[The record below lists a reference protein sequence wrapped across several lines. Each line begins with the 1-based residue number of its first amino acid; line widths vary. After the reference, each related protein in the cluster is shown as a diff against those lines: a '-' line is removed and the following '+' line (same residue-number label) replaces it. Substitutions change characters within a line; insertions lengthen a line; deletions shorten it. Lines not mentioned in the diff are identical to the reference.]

1 VQSKT
6 TRRIQLTG
14 GSTYIISLPKN
25 WVRQLSLKPGDE
37 VDVIQDSNLRLLLV
51 PKGTSQD
58 GKQNRA
64 VITCENL
71 RPNFAV
77 REFIAYYMAGYTI
90 VSLICAKMKAEDR
103 TAIKDTVRKRLL
115 GAEVVEEDSTN
126 LTVQFLVNEKDLP
139 ISRAINRAA
148 VISQNM
154 LKDTLDALRT
164 GDIEVARE
172 VQERDD
178 EVDRFYFYVARQ
190 LTLSITSFEILE
202 EEGYNATQIVD
213 IYSAAKSVERIAD
226 HAHRISSL
234 IPEIGG
240 AVPESVVKVGER
252 VLELYKEASS
262 SFINGKSET
271 ANRIIEEDREIA
283 ELHRIVMSSLLK
295 ELGELR
301 APILFVLDSF
311 RRISRYSVDLAETTI
326 NLLAKNKDSP
336 IQGS

>member
-1 VQSKT
+1 MQAKT

-37 VDVIQDSNLRLLLV
+37 IDVIQDSNLRLLLV
-51 PKGTSQD
+51 PKGVQQE
-58 GKQNRA
+58 GRQNRA
-64 VITCENL
+64 IITCENL
-71 RPNFAV
+71 KPNFAV

-90 VSLICAKMKAEDR
+90 VSLVCPKMRAEDR
-103 TAIKDTVRKRLL
+103 TTIKDTVRKRLL

-139 ISRAINRAA
+139 ISKAINRAA
-148 VISQNM
+148 AISQNM
-154 LKDTLDALRT
+154 LKDTLEALRT
-164 GDIEVARE
+164 GDVEIAKE

-240 AVPESVVKVGER
+240 GVPDQVIRVGER
-252 VLELYKEASS
+252 VLELYKEATS
-262 SFINGKSET
+262 SFINGRRDT
-271 ANRIIEEDREIA
+271 ANKIIELDREIA
-283 ELHRIVMSSLLK
+283 DLHRGVMSSLLR
-295 ELGELR
+295 EVGEVR
-301 APILFVLDSF
+301 PPILFTLDSF

-326 NLLAKNKDSP
+326 NLMAKNRQSLD
-336 IQGS
+336 QGS